1 MEERLD
7 DAINVLRNHAEPQ
20 IGLSQIPP
28 NLGPPQMSTIGY
40 VPQPETHISEPVK
53 VERSTYNTSKFGLIL
68 SKAVSRRFCS
78 VFSFRKTQR
87 TSR

>member
-28 NLGPPQMSTIGY
+28 NLGPPQMSAIGY
-40 VPQPETHISEPVK
+40 VPQPEPHISDPVK
-53 VERSTYNTSKFGLIL
+53 VERSTYNTSKFFVL
-68 SKAVSRRFCS
+68 SVDYLRVLRSFH
-78 VFSFRKTQR
+78 FRKT
-87 TSR
+87 